1 MVRVLPRQLEEAAE
15 VLLRPG
21 AHLLVLATGRGRLRD
36 LGPSSRVGLQQVA
49 THGGLEALAD
59 DGGEVGDGA
68 VRQAGAGGMVGPTAG
83 E

>member
-1 MVRVLPRQLEEAAE
+1 MRVLAGELEEAAE

-36 LGPSSRVGLQQVA
+36 LGPASRVGLDQA
-49 THGGLEALAD
+49 AAHCGLEALAD

-68 VRQAGAGGMVGPTAG
+68 VRQAGAGGMVSPTAG